1 MKLSNENG
9 VIPVVIIIAIAIAT
23 IGGTLIGIGFYMAT
37 HAFSGIMVSLG
48 FALIF
53 VLFVLPN
60 LSSIV
65 RWGKNVKQELGHS
78 IEEIKDEVKTNNKAK
93 TPTQSKDATEAS

>member
-1 MKLSNENG
+1 MKISNENG
-9 VIPVVIIIAIAIAT
+9 VIPVVVIIAIAL
-23 IGGTLIGIGFYMAT
+23 GTVLGILIGIGSYMAT
-37 HAFSGIMVSLG
+37 HAFSALMVSLG

-65 RWGKNVKQELGHS
+65 RWGKNVKQELGYS
-78 IEEIKDEVKTNNKAK
+78 FEEIKAEVKTNNNAK
-93 TPTQSKDATEAS
+93 NSRQSNDATKAS

>member
-9 VIPVVIIIAIAIAT
+9 AIPVVIIIAIAIAT
-23 IGGTLIGIGFYMAT
+23 IGGGLISIGVYMAT
-37 HAFSGIMVSLG
+37 HAFTSIMAALG
-48 FALIF
+48 FFMVF

-65 RWGKNVKQELGHS
+65 LWWKNVKQEVNLS
-78 IEEIKDEVKTNNKAK
+78 VQEIQNGVKTKNKAK
-93 TPTQSKDATEAS
+93 NPEEPNDVAEVS

>member
-9 VIPVVIIIAIAIAT
+9 VIPVVIIIAIAIAA
-23 IGGTLIGIGFYMAT
+23 IGGTVIGFGVYMAT
-37 HAFSGIMVSLG
+37 HAFASIMVSLG

-65 RWGKNVKQELGHS
+65 LWWKNVKQEVGHS
-78 IEEIKDEVKTNNKAK
+78 IEEIKDEDKTNNK
-93 TPTQSKDATEAS
+93 